1 MTDYYNRFERDNK
14 LAVISFV
21 DDEYLMCS
29 FFEDEKVVGRIEYPN
44 KSRSYVVD
52 AAQNWLNGVMTNET
66 VKKYTKQVDL
76 FSV

>member
-1 MTDYYNRFERDNK
+1 MTEYYNRFENDNK
-14 LAVISFV
+14 LAIISFV

-29 FFEDEKVVGRIEYPN
+29 FFEDEQIVGRIEYPD

-52 AAQNWLNGVMTNET
+52 AAQNWLNGVMTKET
-66 VKKYTKQVDL
+66 IRKYTKQVDL

>member
-66 VKKYTKQVDL
+66 VKKYTKQVDV

>member
-29 FFEDEKVVGRIEYPN
+29 FFEDEKVVGRIEYPD

>member
-44 KSRSYVVD
+44 KSRS
-52 AAQNWLNGVMTNET
+52 T
-66 VKKYTKQVDL
+66 
-76 FSV
+76 

>member
-1 MTDYYNRFERDNK
+1 MTEYYNRFENDNK
-14 LAVISFV
+14 LAIISFV

>member
-52 AAQNWLNGVMTNET
+52 AAQNWLNGVMTKET
-66 VKKYTKQVDL
+66 VRKYTKQVDL